1 MSIQPKNHPFRFL
14 LYLEWGLLAI
24 ALISEILPPTVP
36 RLPKPPHHGD
46 LLLFPLV
53 PPLPNPVLL
62 SVLSLVGFGFMGL
75 RLPTGKLSH
84 RVAFTMAEIG
94 LILLGTMTKT
104 PNLGGLRLFPFLYV
118 VLVIRS
124 CLMFRLPGRL
134 VVTGV
139 SFTLF
144 LLMLVRRVQDL
155 GFPVPLVVRQRFRPV
170 LFGFAT
176 NSVLLL
182 GLVLVFVLL
191 LMNALL
197 TERESREKLAIANTQ
212 LRNYALRI
220 ETLAASQERNRIARD
235 IHDSLGHSLTALNI
249 QLETAVKLAQS
260 DPPRSQRFLQEAKR
274 LGSTALQDVRQS
286 VAAMRSDPWQ
296 QRSLEEAI
304 AALVHTVQ
312 RTTEI
317 QPTVHINLATPLSP
331 EINTSLYRIVQEAL
345 TNICKHA
352 QATQIEI
359 HLRSTLTDLRL
370 SIQDNG
376 NGFDVTQNQTGFG
389 LQSMRD
395 RTLALGG
402 TFEVASAPT
411 QGCWITVRIPL

>member
-1 MSIQPKNHPFRFL
+1 M
-14 LYLEWGLLAI
+14 AI
-24 ALISEILPPTVP
+24 ALVSELLPPQFP
-36 RLPKPPHHGD
+36 RLPRPYHPSPI
-46 LLLFPLV
+46 LLDPLA
-53 PPLPNPVLL
+53 PPLPRHVLG
-62 SVLSLVGFGFMGL
+62 SVLSLIMFGLMGL
-75 RLPTGKLSH
+75 RLPTGNL
-84 RVAFTMAEIG
+84 RYRIAFTVAEIS
-94 LILLGTMTKT
+94 LILLGTTTGT
-104 PNLGGLRLFPFLYV
+104 PGLGGLRLFPFLYV

-134 VVTGV
+134 VVTSI

-144 LLMLVRRVQDL
+144 LLILIRRTQDF
-155 GFPVPLVVRQRFRPV
+155 GFPIPDGVRLRFRPI
-170 LFGFAT
+170 LLGFAS
-176 NSVLLL
+176 NSALLL
-182 GLVLVFVLL
+182 GLALVFVLL

-197 TERESREKLAIANTQ
+197 TERESREKLAIANIQ

-249 QLETAVKLAQS
+249 QLEIAVKLART
-260 DPPRSQRFLQEAKR
+260 DPHRAQQFLQEAKR

-296 QRSLEEAI
+296 QQSLQDAI
-304 AALVHTVQ
+304 ATLTHNVVQ
-312 RTTEI
+312 TTEI
-317 QPTVHINLATPLSP
+317 QPIVQIDLATPLSP

-352 QATQIEI
+352 HATAIAIQL
-359 HLRSTLTDLRL
+359 HTTLTDLYL
-370 SIQDNG
+370 TIQDNG
-376 NGFDVTQNQTGFG
+376 NGFDVSQNATGFG

-402 TFEVASAPT
+402 TFKVTSAP
-411 QGCWITVRIPL
+411 QAGCQITVHLPLQTSA